1 MEKKLND
8 ARSEVE
14 DITHEFH
21 RERQGLLENI
31 REQRQQLKLL
41 EQVMGMVLPTK
52 EISKVRPSPVIRVR
66 KHSNALI
73 HWLRLRE

>member
-8 ARSEVE
+8 ARCEVE

-41 EQVMGMVLPTK
+41 EQVMGILLPTK
-52 EISKVRPSPVIRVR
+52 EISKVC
-66 KHSNALI
+66 
-73 HWLRLRE
+73 